1 MARVPLVDS
10 TASNS
15 HGPVTRGAEGHCAQL
30 FFLLDAERP
39 LVPPARYLLDV
50 ESVRFGRSS
59 DRSARRGVAAGE
71 RVLWL
76 AFPDRWA
83 SVAHAQLRRVLGR
96 WVLEDL
102 QSKNGTLVNGAPID
116 RVELKDGDLIEAG
129 HSFFRFRASLPAE
142 GPLAPEEGALPGL
155 ATVDPL
161 LAATLQQARAI
172 AASKV
177 PVVLVGETGTGK
189 EVLAATIHR
198 LSGRTGPFVAVNC
211 GALPA
216 HLVES
221 ELFGYRKGAFSGAT
235 EDRKGLVRAADGG
248 TLFLDEIGDLPA
260 PAQAA
265 ILRVLQESEVPPL
278 GSTQPVK
285 VDFRLLVATHRELPA
300 MVAQQTFRAD
310 LLARLSGFVLRLPP
324 LRERLEDLGLLIAA
338 LLVRLQGARAGSV
351 RFSPDAAR
359 ALLQHR
365 WPLNVRELEKCLS
378 AAMVLAGDGPVEAQH
393 LPAAVLASVLASA
406 QWEEPLDE
414 ADTQRREELIALLRQ
429 HRGNVTA
436 VATAMGKARMQIQ
449 RWIKRYR
456 IDLPGLRK

>member
-1 MARVPLVDS
+1 MPDQDS

-15 HGPVTRGAEGHCAQL
+15 YGPAARAGEGHCAQL

-39 LVPPARYLLDV
+39 LVPPARHLLDV
-50 ESVRFGRSS
+50 DLVRIGRGVE
-59 DRSARRGVAAGE
+59 RSASRAVVTGE
-71 RVLWL
+71 RALWL
-76 AFPDRWA
+76 ALPDRWA
-83 SVAHAQLRRVLGR
+83 STAHAQLRRALGR

-102 QSKNGTLVNGAPID
+102 KSKNGTLVNGAPID
-116 RVELKDGDLIEAG
+116 RVELSDGDLIEAG
-129 HSFFRFRASLPAE
+129 HSFFRFRAALPAE
-142 GPLAPEEGALPGL
+142 GPLAPDETAEPGF

-161 LAATLQQARAI
+161 LAAVLGQARAI

-177 PVVLVGETGTGK
+177 PVMLLGETGTGK
-189 EVLAATIHR
+189 EVLAAGLHK
-198 LSGRTGPFVAVNC
+198 LSGRTGAFVALNC
-211 GALPA
+211 GALPV

-235 EDRKGLVRAADGG
+235 EDRKGLVRSAEGG

-260 PAQAA
+260 AAQAA
-265 ILRVLQESEVPPL
+265 ILRVLQESEVLPL
-278 GSTQPVK
+278 GASQPVK

-300 MVAQQTFRAD
+300 LVAEQKFRAD

-324 LRERLEDLGLLIAA
+324 LRERLEDLGLLAAA
-338 LLVRLQGARAGSV
+338 LLRRALGAEADAV
-351 RFSPDAAR
+351 RFSVEAAR

-378 AAMVLAGDGPVEAQH
+378 AAVVLAGDGPVEPAH
-393 LPAAVLASVLASA
+393 LPATVLE
-406 QWEEPLDE
+406 EEPLDE
-414 ADTQRREELIALLRQ
+414 ADAGRREELIALLRQ
-429 HRGNVTA
+429 HRGNVTT

-456 IDLPGLRK
+456 IDLATLRR